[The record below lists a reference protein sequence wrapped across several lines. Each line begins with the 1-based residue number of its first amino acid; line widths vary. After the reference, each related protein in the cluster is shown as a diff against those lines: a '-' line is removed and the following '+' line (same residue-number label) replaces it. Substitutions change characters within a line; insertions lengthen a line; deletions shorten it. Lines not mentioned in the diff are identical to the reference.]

1 MTVPAGGSPGSG
13 VPAVR
18 ERLVPRTALIDRL
31 LRNGEPVVSVV
42 APPGYGKT
50 TLLAQWANQVEP
62 RVAWVSCERVHN
74 DPVAL
79 WSDILAAL
87 NRIEPLSEQATSILA
102 ASGGGAEAVPQ
113 LVVAIS
119 ALQGPVLVV
128 LDHLETVT
136 SPQCTTSIAELT
148 LRVPDGWQLALASR
162 DPLPIPLSRLRM
174 DSRMVEI
181 GVDDL
186 AMAGQEA
193 AALLRQ
199 AGANVSAPEADE
211 LVKRTEGWA
220 AGLYLAALAIRSGS
234 PATGFSFSGD
244 DRLVEDYLHSE
255 LLARLSRSQISFL
268 VRTSILDR
276 MSGPL
281 CDAVIGG
288 RRSARMLEELE
299 RRNLLVVPLDRRGE
313 WYRYHHLLRGMLQA
327 DLRRSDSELVRE
339 LHSRAADWYEANGM
353 AEAAIQHADSAGDT
367 DRLARLVLELMHPVW
382 LSGRIDT
389 VRAWMDLLDS
399 KPLVPVSSA
408 VAAHGALIFALLGRA
423 REAERWVGVAESLPA
438 TGTLPD
444 GSAIA
449 ATLAYLRAISS
460 RDGPA
465 AMRADAA
472 LALEGLSPASPY
484 RAAMLYY
491 DALAWI
497 LEGDLDRADNLFT
510 RAYDAAVAFGA
521 APLAALTLAE
531 QSLIAAE
538 RGQWLGAE
546 SMLGRAV
553 EMVDAGHLDA
563 YWSSA
568 LVFAAGAR
576 AAAHRGEMH
585 QARELVQ
592 RAARLR
598 PLLTYA
604 LPVVS
609 LQTLIEL
616 ARTYLAL
623 VDPSGAR
630 AVLEQAQGIIRRRPD
645 LGTLAVAVERLQAR
659 VDQITVAAA
668 IGTSSLT
675 TAELRL
681 MPLLPTHL
689 SLPQIAERLYVSPHT
704 VKAQVKSIYRKLG
717 VSSRGAAVDLMA
729 DLKVLL

>member
-1 MTVPAGGSPGSG
+1 VIAPAGGSPGSG

-18 ERLVPRTALIDRL
+18 ERLVLRSALIDRL
-31 LRNGEPVVSVV
+31 LRNGEPVISVV

-50 TLLAQWANQVEP
+50 TLLAQWAQQMGP
-62 RVAWVSCERVHN
+62 RVAWVSCERFHN

-79 WSDILAAL
+79 WGDILAAL
-87 NRIEPLSEQATSILA
+87 DRIEPVSEQATAILA
-102 ASGGGAEAVPQ
+102 GSGGGAEAVPQ
-113 LVVAIS
+113 LVGAIS
-119 ALQGPVLVV
+119 ALQGPVVVV

-162 DPLPIPLSRLRM
+162 DTLPIPLSRLRM
-174 DSRMVEI
+174 DGLMVEI
-181 GVDDL
+181 GVDHL
-186 AMAGQEA
+186 AMAEQEA

-199 AGANVSAPEADE
+199 AGANVSAAEADE
-211 LVKRTEGWA
+211 LVKRTEGWP
-220 AGLYLAALAIRSGS
+220 AGLYLAALAIQSGS

-255 LLARLSRSQISFL
+255 LLARLSRSQVSFL

-281 CDAVIGG
+281 CDTVTGG
-288 RRSARMLEELE
+288 KRSARMLEELE

-313 WYRYHHLLRGMLQA
+313 WYRYHHLLRQLLQA
-327 DLRRSDSELVRE
+327 ELRRSDPEQVRE

-353 AEAAIQHADSAGDT
+353 AEAAVQHSDAAGDT
-367 DRLARLVLELMHPVW
+367 ERLARLVLELMYPVW
-382 LSGRIDT
+382 LSGRVDT

-399 KPLVPVSSA
+399 KPRVPVSAA
-408 VAAHGALIFALLGRA
+408 VAAHGALILALLGRA

-444 GSAIA
+444 GSTIA
-449 ATLAYLRAISS
+449 GTLAYLRAILS

-484 RAAMLYY
+484 RATMLHY
-491 DALAWI
+491 DALSWM

-510 RAYDAAVAFGA
+510 RAYDAAVAFGV

-538 RGQWLGAE
+538 RKQWVGVE

-553 EMVDAGHLDA
+553 EIVESGHLDG

-568 LVFAAGAR
+568 LIFAAAAR
-576 AAAHRGEMH
+576 AAAHRGEMR
-585 QARELVQ
+585 QARQLVQ

-623 VDPSGAR
+623 VDPSGAL
-630 AVLEQAQGIIRRRPD
+630 AVLEQAQDIIRRRPD
-645 LGTLAVAVERLQAR
+645 LGTLPVAVERLQAR

-717 VSSRGAAVDLMA
+717 VSSRGAAVDMMA
-729 DLKVLL
+729 DLSVPL

>member
-1 MTVPAGGSPGSG
+1 MIAPAGGSPGSG

-18 ERLVPRTALIDRL
+18 ERLVLRTALIDRL
-31 LRNGEPVVSVV
+31 LRNGESVVSVV

-50 TLLAQWANQVEP
+50 TLLAQWAQQAGP
-62 RVAWVSCERVHN
+62 RVAWVSCERFHN
-74 DPVAL
+74 DPAAL
-79 WSDILAAL
+79 WGDILTAL
-87 NRIEPLSEQATSILA
+87 DRIEPVSEHATGILV

-113 LVVAIS
+113 LVGAIS
-119 ALQGPVLVV
+119 ALQGPVVVV
-128 LDHLETVT
+128 LDHLETLT

-162 DPLPIPLSRLRM
+162 DALPIPLSRLRM
-174 DSRMVEI
+174 DGRIAEI
-181 GVDDL
+181 GFDHL

-193 AALLRQ
+193 TALLRQ
-199 AGANVSAPEADE
+199 AGANVSVAEADE
-211 LVKRTEGWA
+211 LVRRTEGWP
-220 AGLYLAALAIRSGS
+220 AGLYLAALAIQSGS
-234 PATGFSFSGD
+234 PATGFNFSGD

-255 LLARLSRSQISFL
+255 LLARLSRSQVSFL

-288 RRSARMLEELE
+288 KRSARMLEELE
-299 RRNLLVVPLDRRGE
+299 RHNLLVVPLDRRGE
-313 WYRYHHLLRGMLQA
+313 WYRYHHLLRQLLQA
-327 DLRRSDSELVRE
+327 DLRRSDPELVRE

-353 AEAAIQHADSAGDT
+353 AEAAVQHADAAGDT
-367 DRLARLVLELMHPVW
+367 ERLARLVLELMQPVW
-382 LSGRIDT
+382 LSGRVDT

-399 KPLVPVSSA
+399 KPRVPVSAA

-423 REAERWVGVAESLPA
+423 SEAERWVGVAESLPT

-444 GSAIA
+444 GSTVA
-449 ATLAYLRAISS
+449 ATLAYLRVILS

-472 LALEGLSPASPY
+472 LALEGLNPASPY
-484 RAAMLYY
+484 RATMLHY
-491 DALAWI
+491 DALSWM
-497 LEGDLDRADNLFT
+497 LDGDLDRADNLFT

-521 APLAALTLAE
+521 APVAALTLAE

-538 RGQWLGAE
+538 REQWIGVE
-546 SMLGRAV
+546 SMLGRAIEIV
-553 EMVDAGHLDA
+553 ESGHLDV

-568 LVFAAGAR
+568 LIFAAGAR
-576 AAAHRGEMH
+576 AAANRGEMR
-585 QARELVQ
+585 QARQLAQ

-598 PLLTYA
+598 PLLTHA

-623 VDPSGAR
+623 VDPSGAL
-630 AVLEQAQGIIRRRPD
+630 AVLEQAQGIIRRRPN
-645 LGTLAVAVERLQAR
+645 LGALPIAVERLQAR

-668 IGTSSLT
+668 VGASSLT

-681 MPLLPTHL
+681 LPLLPTHL

-717 VSSRGAAVDLMA
+717 VSSRGAAVDMMA
-729 DLKVLL
+729 DLSVPL

>member
-1 MTVPAGGSPGSG
+1 MP
-13 VPAVR
+13 
-18 ERLVPRTALIDRL
+18 
-31 LRNGEPVVSVV
+31 
-42 APPGYGKT
+42 
-50 TLLAQWANQVEP
+50 
-62 RVAWVSCERVHN
+62 HH
-74 DPVAL
+74 
-79 WSDILAAL
+79 
-87 NRIEPLSEQATSILA
+87 
-102 ASGGGAEAVPQ
+102 GGGAEAVPQ
-113 LVVAIS
+113 LVGAIS
-119 ALQGPVLVV
+119 ALQGPVVVV

-136 SPQCTTSIAELT
+136 SPQCTTSIAELA

-162 DPLPIPLSRLRM
+162 DALPIPLSRLRM
-174 DSRMVEI
+174 DGRMVEI
-181 GVDDL
+181 GVDHL
-186 AMAGQEA
+186 AMAEQEA

-199 AGANVSAPEADE
+199 AGANVSAAEADE
-211 LVKRTEGWA
+211 LVKRTEGWP

-255 LLARLSRSQISFL
+255 LLARLSRSQVSFL

-281 CDAVIGG
+281 CDAVTGG
-288 RRSARMLEELE
+288 NRSARMLEELE

-313 WYRYHHLLRGMLQA
+313 WYRYHHLLRQLLQA
-327 DLRRSDSELVRE
+327 ELRRSDPELVRE

-353 AEAAIQHADSAGDT
+353 AEAAVQHADAAGDT
-367 DRLARLVLELMHPVW
+367 ERLARLVLELMQPVW
-382 LSGRIDT
+382 LSGRVDT

-399 KPLVPVSSA
+399 KPHVPVSAA

-444 GSAIA
+444 GSTIA
-449 ATLAYLRAISS
+449 GTLAYLRAILS

-465 AMRADAA
+465 AMRADVA

-484 RAAMLYY
+484 RATMLHY
-491 DALAWI
+491 DALSWM
-497 LEGDLDRADNLFT
+497 LDGDLDRADNLFT
-510 RAYDAAVAFGA
+510 RAYDAAVAFDA

-531 QSLIAAE
+531 QALIAAE
-538 RGQWLGAE
+538 RQQWVGVE

-553 EMVDAGHLDA
+553 EIVESGHLDG

-568 LVFAAGAR
+568 LIFAAAAR
-576 AAAHRGEMH
+576 AAAHRGEMR
-585 QARELVQ
+585 QARQLVQ

-598 PLLTYA
+598 PLLTSA

-623 VDPSGAR
+623 VDPSGAL
-630 AVLEQAQGIIRRRPD
+630 AVLEQAQDIIRRRPD
-645 LGTLAVAVERLQAR
+645 LGRLPVAVERLQAR

-717 VSSRGAAVDLMA
+717 VSSRGAAVDMMA
-729 DLKVLL
+729 DLSMPL

>member
-1 MTVPAGGSPGSG
+1 VIAPAGSSPGSG

-18 ERLVPRTALIDRL
+18 ERLVLRTALIDRL
-31 LRNGEPVVSVV
+31 LRNGEPVISVV

-50 TLLAQWANQVEP
+50 TLLAQWAQQMGP
-62 RVAWVSCERVHN
+62 RVAWVSCERFHN

-79 WSDILAAL
+79 WGDLLAAL
-87 NRIEPLSEQATSILA
+87 DRIEPVSEQATGILA

-113 LVVAIS
+113 LVGAIS
-119 ALQGPVLVV
+119 ALQGPVVVV

-136 SPQCTTSIAELT
+136 RPQCTTSIAELT

-162 DPLPIPLSRLRM
+162 EALPIPRSSLRM
-174 DSRMVEI
+174 DRRMVEI
-181 GVDDL
+181 GVDHL

-193 AALLRQ
+193 AALLQR
-199 AGANVSAPEADE
+199 AGANVSAAEADE
-211 LVKRTEGWA
+211 LVKRTEGWP
-220 AGLYLAALAIRSGS
+220 AGLYLAALAIQSGS

-255 LLARLSRSQISFL
+255 LLAHLSRPQVSFL

-281 CDAVIGG
+281 CDAVTGG
-288 RRSARMLEELE
+288 KRSARMLKELE

-313 WYRYHHLLRGMLQA
+313 WYRYHHLLRQLLQA
-327 DLRRSDSELVRE
+327 DLRRSDPELVRE
-339 LHSRAADWYEANGM
+339 LHSRAAEWYEANGM
-353 AEAAIQHADSAGDT
+353 AEAAVHHADSAGDT
-367 DRLARLVLELMHPVW
+367 ERVARLVLELMYPVW

-399 KPLVPVSSA
+399 KPHVPVSAA
-408 VAAHGALIFALLGRA
+408 VAAHGALILALLGRA

-444 GSAIA
+444 GSTIA
-449 ATLAYLRAISS
+449 GTLAYLRAILS

-484 RAAMLYY
+484 RATMLHY
-491 DALAWI
+491 DALSW
-497 LEGDLDRADNLFT
+497 LLDGDLDRADNLFT
-510 RAYDAAVAFGA
+510 RAYDAAVAFDA
-521 APLAALTLAE
+521 APLAALTFAE
-531 QSLIAAE
+531 QALIAAE
-538 RGQWLGAE
+538 RQQWVGVE

-553 EMVDAGHLDA
+553 EIVESGHLDG

-568 LVFAAGAR
+568 LIFAAAAR
-576 AAAHRGEMH
+576 AAAHRGEMR
-585 QARELVQ
+585 QARQLVQ

-623 VDPSGAR
+623 VDPSGAL
-630 AVLEQAQGIIRRRPD
+630 AVLEQAQDIIRRRPD
-645 LGTLAVAVERLQAR
+645 LGTLTVAVERLQAR
-659 VDQITVAAA
+659 ADQITVAAA

-689 SLPQIAERLYVSPHT
+689 SLPQIAERLYLSPHT

-717 VSSRGAAVDLMA
+717 VSSRGAAVDMMA
-729 DLKVLL
+729 GMSVPL